1 MNNLIKYILNLLLL
15 TYVNFGISQNEA
27 NVWYFGDYAGLDFNS
42 GSPVTIFDGA
52 LITHEGV
59 ASICD
64 AAGDILFYTDGST
77 VYNRNHQ
84 VMQNGTD
91 LDGHWSAGQS
101 CIIVPKPNTSNIY
114 YIFTVGFTLE
124 GGAFKYSEVD
134 MDLDGGLGAVTSLKN
149 ELLFEISAEK
159 VTAVKNEADNTY
171 WVMGHKWNSDQF
183 YAYRVTAAGV
193 NLTPVI
199 SSVGTYIGDNTPSN
213 AFDDP
218 AITAIGQ
225 MKFSPDGT
233 RIATATAGINEI
245 QLFDFDVNTGVVS
258 NAVSLDYND
267 NVFPTYSYGVE
278 FSPNGEILYVGEFHG
293 GLYQYNLMA
302 GSLQDIIDSKVA
314 FFNENFQF
322 QLGSI
327 QLGPDG
333 KVYIAH
339 FLRHYMHVIHDPN
352 VAGLRCN
359 FEPTGI
365 SLGDRYG
372 RAGLPSL
379 IQSYFNV
386 AIQTEN
392 VCLGESTNFSINMTQ
407 PIDSIYWDFGD
418 GNSSSLEN
426 PTHTYIDSGEYLVS
440 VTVTSGTNTTTNTR
454 NVTIYEQPTA
464 TNPSNIIVCDDD
476 NDGLFDFDLTA
487 QNAEILNGQSASIF
501 EVVYF
506 ESIEDYDNGNPIVD
520 PSNYINDLPYTE
532 QNILASVRN
541 INNSECSTLI
551 DFNIQVFDSPF
562 PLQDVQ
568 KIEVCDNTSFGT
580 DTDGV
585 VVFDLT
591 QNENAIMNG
600 QSLTDFEIE
609 YYSDVLYTNEISTP
623 ESYTNTNSSE
633 IIYVRVLNVFNQSCI
648 ADTYFEIEVLELP
661 TVSPIV
667 ELMQCDDD
675 LDGFSVFNLT
685 EVNAELS
692 VNYQNETITFYETQT
707 DANSGNNPITN
718 EIAYTNQTVSIDT
731 IWARVENVNG
741 CHSTAQVNLMV
752 STTQIP
758 STFTQYFYECD
769 DGNDTADGVST
780 FDFSS
785 VNTEIQAMF
794 PVGQQLIINYY
805 RNLADALSETNP
817 IIDISNYQNV
827 DYPNSQDIFIRVD
840 SALNNDCLGLGHH
853 ITLHVEPVPIA
864 NAVTIAEQCD
874 DDGDGMY
881 AFDTSNIENQLLN
894 GLTNV
899 DIEYV
904 DGLGNSL
911 SSPLPNPFLTGSQT
925 ITARVTNTSSQDPDG
940 ACFDET
946 QITFT
951 VDATVVAYSVPDF
964 IECDNDNDGQFAFN
978 TTNIEASV
986 LNGQTGMVVTY
997 VDEDGNALPSP
1008 LPSPF
1013 TTDTQT
1019 ITVRV
1024 ENQLSAVCYD
1034 ETIINFIVS
1043 EQPTANPIANDF
1055 VCDDIGNDGEHTF
1068 TLSNYDSQLLN
1079 GQSQTTFEVFYFDN
1093 NSDAQNNTNALTN
1106 DYLVNSTS
1114 QTVFARIQNINNP
1127 NCFEVTSFELGVHFL
1142 PIANEPEDIL
1152 ICDDETNDGLETFDL
1167 SIQNITILNGQ
1178 SNLDNTITYHSSL
1191 TDAEH
1196 NTNALSADFTNTESP
1211 QTIYVRL
1218 ENNVYP
1224 DCYTTTSF
1232 QVIVNEQPVLDMEE
1246 HWPICEGDTVEI
1258 IADSGY
1264 DEYLWSTGET
1274 SQSIIVDTAG
1284 TYEVTA
1290 TNIYGNLIC
1299 SSSKTLVVANS
1310 NIATIT
1316 DVETVDWTQ
1325 NNNVITVFVE
1335 GNGNYEYSLDG
1346 FIYQDS
1352 NEFSNLIIDDYTIYV
1367 RDKNGCGIA
1376 TESVYLLYYPKFFT
1390 PNNDGYN
1397 DTWQIINS
1405 IREPNNKIYIFDR
1418 YGKLL
1423 KQLSPMD
1430 AGWDGTLNGNQLPS
1444 NDYWFLLKR
1453 QNGKTY
1459 RGHFTLKR

>member
-27 NVWYFGDYAGLDFNS
+27 NIWYFGENAGLDFNS
-42 GSPVTIFDGA
+42 GSPVALLDGQLNTLEGCSTISD
-52 LITHEGV
+52 TN
-59 ASICD
+59 
-64 AAGDILFYTDGST
+64 GDLLFYSDGVT
-77 VYNRNHQ
+77 VWNKNHQ
-84 VMQNGTD
+84 VMLNGTG
-91 LDGHWSAGQS
+91 LNGHPSSTQSAL
-101 CIIVPKPNTSNIY
+101 IVPNLDNVNIY
-114 YIFTVGFTLE
+114 YIFTVDEHPDPSNGIQ
-124 GGAFKYSEVD
+124 YSEVD
-134 MDLDGGLGAVTSLKN
+134 MTLDSGLGGITENKNILLHTPTTEKLTAIKNASGTGFWVLSHKFNSNEFVAYEVTS
-149 ELLFEISAEK
+149 S
-159 VTAVKNEADNTY
+159 
-171 WVMGHKWNSDQF
+171 
-183 YAYRVTAAGV
+183 GV
-193 NLTPVI
+193 NINPVV
-199 SSVGTYIGDNTPSN
+199 SAVGTTVAGGIGSQD
-213 AFDDP
+213 
-218 AITAIGQ
+218 AIGQ
-225 MKFSPDGT
+225 IKIAPNGT
-233 RIATATAGINEI
+233 KVAVARAGDLKEI
-245 QLFDFDVNTGVVS
+245 ELYDFNTSTGVIS
-258 NAVSLDYND
+258 NPLILFND
-267 NVFPTYSYGVE
+267 NYYRPYGIE
-278 FSPNGEILYVGEFHG
+278 FSPNSKVLYSSVSQGRI
-293 GLYQYNLMA
+293 YQFNLDA
-302 GSLQDIIDSKVA
+302 GSDIDIINSRISLANNVNTLYGA
-314 FFNENFQF
+314 M
-322 QLGSI
+322 
-327 QLGPDG
+327 QLGPDSKIYLSVYESDHLDVIESPDVIG
-333 KVYIAH
+333 TGCNYIADGV
-339 FLRHYMHVIHDPN
+339 FLD
-352 VAGLRCN
+352 
-359 FEPTGI
+359 
-365 SLGDRYG
+365 G
-372 RAGLPSL
+372 RIGQLGLPPF
-379 IQSYFNV
+379 IQSFFQVSFQTQNTCVGDATQFN
-386 AIQTEN
+386 ANI
-392 VCLGESTNFSINMTQ
+392 SHSY
-407 PIDSIYWDFGD
+407 DSLVWDFGD
-418 GNSSSLEN
+418 GNTSTIEN
-426 PTHTYIDSGEYLVS
+426 PIYTYTTAGTYS
-440 VTVTSGTNTTTNTR
+440 VTLTVTSGTESSTDSQNI
-454 NVTIYEQPTA
+454 TIYEQPKA
-464 TNPSNIIVCDDD
+464 TQPQDILICDDN
-476 NDGLFDFDLTA
+476 NDGFY
-487 QNAEILNGQSASIF
+487 S
-501 EVVYF
+501 
-506 ESIEDYDNGNPIVD
+506 
-520 PSNYINDLPYTE
+520 
-532 QNILASVRN
+532 
-541 INNSECSTLI
+541 
-551 DFNIQVFDSPF
+551 
-562 PLQDVQ
+562 
-568 KIEVCDNTSFGT
+568 
-580 DTDGV
+580 
-585 VVFDLT
+585 FDLT
-591 QNENAIMNG
+591 QNESAILNG
-600 QSLTDFEIE
+600 QDTFTFGVTYYASMTDYNDDNPIINPSNYINTTAYTSQTIVASIRNSNNADCEATTTFNIEVFESPTPSTIVPSLTFCGNTSVGTDIDGIIEFDLTQNESVILNGQPATDFSVS
-609 YYSDVLYTNEISTP
+609 YFTDSALTNQINNPSA
-623 ESYTNTNSSE
+623 YQNTNPTE
-633 IIYVRVLNVFNQSCI
+633 TIYIQVVNNNNSNCI
-648 ADTYFEIEVLELP
+648 AQATFDIEVFELP
-661 TVSPIV
+661 IVTSTVI
-667 ELMQCDDD
+667 LKQCDND
-675 LDGFSVFNLT
+675 LDGFSMFNLT

-692 VNYQNETITFYETQT
+692 ANYQNETITFFENQA
-707 DANSGNNPITN
+707 DAENGNNPITN
-718 EIAYTNQTVSIDT
+718 TTTYTNQTVSTDT
-731 IWARVENVNG
+731 IWARVENANG

-758 STFTQYFYECD
+758 SIFTQYFYECD

-794 PVGQQLIINYY
+794 PLGQQLIINYY

-894 GLTNV
+894 GQTNV
-899 DIEYV
+899 DVEYV

-951 VDATVVAYSVPDF
+951 VDAAVVAYSIPDF

-1024 ENQLSAVCYD
+1024 ENQLNAVCYD
-1034 ETIINFIVS
+1034 ETTINFIVS
-1043 EQPTANPIANDF
+1043 EQPTANPITNDF
-1055 VCDDIGNDGEHTF
+1055 VCDDVGNDGEHTF
-1068 TLSNYDSQLLN
+1068 TLSNYDPQLLN

-1106 DYLVNSTS
+1106 DYVVNSTS

-1127 NCFEVTSFELGVHFL
+1127 NCFEITSFELGVHYL
-1142 PIANEPEDIL
+1142 PIANEPENIL
-1152 ICDDETNDGLETFDL
+1152 VCDDETNDGLETIDL
-1167 SIQNITILNGQ
+1167 SVQNSSILNGQ
-1178 SNLDNTITYHSSL
+1178 SDLDNTITYHLSQ
-1191 TDAEH
+1191 TDAEN
-1196 NTNALSADFTNTESP
+1196 NTDSIPEDFTNTENP

-1218 ENNVYP
+1218 ENNYYP

-1232 QVIVNEQPVLDMEE
+1232 QVIVNEQPELDMEE
-1246 HWPICEGDTVEI
+1246 YWTICEEDTVEI
-1258 IADSGY
+1258 IADAGY

-1274 SQSIIVDTAG
+1274 GRSIIVDTAG
-1284 TYEVTA
+1284 TYEITA
-1290 TNIYGNLIC
+1290 TNIYGNLSC
-1299 SSSKTLVVANS
+1299 STSKTVTVTNS

-1316 DVETVDWTQ
+1316 DIETVDWTQ
-1325 NNNVITVFVE
+1325 NDNVITVFVE
-1335 GNGNYEYSLDG
+1335 GNGDYEYSLDG

-1376 TESVYLLYYPKFFT
+1376 TESLYLLYYPNFFT

-1430 AGWDGTLNGNQLPS
+1430 AGWDGTFNGNQLPS
-1444 NDYWFLLKR
+1444 NDYWFLLER